1 MLITFLSNARRGVD
15 DHYSVI
21 AKSAKSATE
30 LPHESI
36 NSKGLYEMDIL
47 LHGNEYK
54 RKAFPTSS
62 KYNST
67 SSHYPHNFITSSTLY
82 LNSYQDSRK
91 IKFRQTF
98 IMINSKFIA
107 GGAAILAS
115 IIPLSEGVPLE
126 QRQSGFTFECN
137 GIRNPDWSACN

>member
-1 MLITFLSNARRGVD
+1 LIAILSIARRGVD

-21 AKSAKSATE
+21 AKTAKSATE
-30 LPHESI
+30 LPHESS
-36 NSKGLYEMDIL
+36 NSKDLYEKDIL

-54 RKAFPTSS
+54 RKPFPTSS

-67 SSHYPHNFITSSTLY
+67 SSHYPHNFVTSSTLY
-82 LNSYQDSRK
+82 LNRYQDSPN

-98 IMINSKFIA
+98 IMINSNFIA
-107 GGAAILAS
+107 AGAVILAS
-115 IIPLSEGVPLE
+115 IIPISEGVPLE
-126 QRQSGFTFECN
+126 QRQSGFTFECD